1 MAGRIGAIV
10 MARRRANNG
19 QPRRRPSEE
28 ELERF
33 KKYEDRKYT
42 DLPKMFSTFFTTWN
56 CNEYVSV
63 DRVIKGYD
71 ISENSNTRL
80 KFRKIP
86 YPFWIIGGL
95 FWAGALLCLYLIYL
109 YGEENGHGLFVVK
122 EWK

>member
-1 MAGRIGAIV
+1 MMAGRIGAIV

-33 KKYEDRKYT
+33 KKT
-42 DLPKMFSTFFTTWN
+42 DDCKRTLS
-56 CNEYVSV
+56 YHV
-63 DRVIKGYD
+63 DRHIKGYD
-71 ISENSNTRL
+71 IPENNSTRL

-95 FWAGALLCLYLIYL
+95 FWLGAIFCLYLIYE
-109 YGEENGHGLFVVK
+109 YGEENGHGLFVIR